1 MKPAS
6 FDYLAPT
13 SLEEALAL
21 LADNPDAKLIA
32 GGQSFVPVMN
42 FRLASPPLLIDLNR
56 IPSLAYI
63 NSDSTGLRIGAMTRN
78 RALETS
84 DVVRSANPLLSAAM
98 PWIAHVA
105 IRNRGTM
112 GGSLSNADPA
122 AELPAI
128 AMVCDAE
135 FTLDRRT
142 GARTVKATDFF
153 QGLFS
158 TALAPDEILTRIRFP
173 AWPANRRHG
182 FFEVSRR
189 HGDFAIVGAAVTL
202 DLDANGRVA
211 AARIGVFGAADTPVL
226 VPDAAAALIGK
237 NSTETTEFAR
247 EAGRIARARITPRA
261 DHQASSD
268 YRAELIETLVRRAL
282 EQALGHAHRKAA

>member
-1 MKPAS
+1 MKPAP

-13 SLEEALAL
+13 SLDEALTL
-21 LADNPDAKLIA
+21 LADNPEAKLIA

-63 NSDSTGLRIGAMTRN
+63 RSDDEGLHIGAMTRN
-78 RALETS
+78 RAIETS
-84 DVVRSANPLLSAAM
+84 PAVRGANPLLSEAM

-105 IRNRGTM
+105 IRNRGTI
-112 GGSLSNADPA
+112 GGSLANADPA

-128 AMVCDAE
+128 TTVCDAE
-135 FTLDRRT
+135 FTLARRGGT
-142 GARTVKATDFF
+142 RTVKAGGFF

-158 TALAPDEILTRIRFP
+158 TALAPDEILTGVRFP

-182 FFEVSRR
+182 FIEVSRR
-189 HGDFAIVGAAVTL
+189 HGDFAIVGAAVTV
-202 DLDANGRVA
+202 DLDPNGRVT
-211 AARIGVFGAADTPVL
+211 AARIAVFGAADTPVL
-226 VPDAAAALIGK
+226 VSEAAAALIGK
-237 NSTETTEFAR
+237 STIESAR
-247 EAGRIARARITPRA
+247 EAGRIARARITPRS
-261 DHQASSD
+261 DHQASSE

-282 EQALGHAHRKAA
+282 EQALGHADRKAA